1 MFIYYPIKIVF
12 TVRRVYKKCYIIKI
26 KSFVYYCTNERN
38 LRMKVLN
45 KSYFSNLSINKSG
58 YLIHVIRH
66 SRWLQDSMSTTYWKM
81 CSHLVSL
88 IKHHGLF
95 AHTLCPILHPIQ
107 RFFKTRLTRKSGF
120 TSWHTSLNP
129 RVLTPNSHALPTSI
143 QGVF

>member
-58 YLIHVIRH
+58 YLY
-66 SRWLQDSMSTTYWKM
+66 M
-81 CSHLVSL
+81 
-88 IKHHGLF
+88 LF
-95 AHTLCPILHPIQ
+95 GIAVDYRTQCQQHIEKCAVTWY
-107 RFFKTRLTRKSGF
+107 R
-120 TSWHTSLNP
+120 
-129 RVLTPNSHALPTSI
+129 
-143 QGVF
+143 